1 MKKIY
6 KLILIAFL
14 FVTFSAKAQNDG
26 ITMTLLPHLS
36 YNNYYN
42 PAMPIDSKV
51 VFGVG
56 VSNIGLSVFNS
67 SIRYDNLF
75 TNKGTD
81 ALTLDANKFINS
93 LDEHDN
99 FINTN
104 FSIDIIRLGFK
115 VKRFFF
121 DFDCK
126 FRYNGE
132 FHYSKDFLGFFVNGN
147 GNYLGNN
154 NPADFS
160 IGVDINTF
168 TEMSLGIQYAI
179 TDKLTVGIR
188 PKLLVGIANL
198 SVNDDQTMIYTDP
211 NTYEMTADVNIN
223 IKASTLLNMDINRIS
238 DIGTYIDSI
247 DNIAIEDMFVIDEN
261 IGYGIDFGLS
271 YTFNKHFGIA
281 AGVYDLGYI
290 TWRNSKEK
298 HNHKDRVVVNDAL
311 INDFDELINMNLNFE
326 DLYTDLIEDVW
337 DDDSLYV
344 GADYQTALKTRIMLQ
359 AYWELNPLIRF
370 TAISQ
375 MYYVKDQFRP
385 AMTLAYSGSFFR
397 FLNFT
402 ASYTASKYAGN
413 SVGFGFGVNLG
424 PLNVYAI
431 TDNIMILSKL
441 NTSPLEMATSYS
453 SANFRLGLV
462 FTLGKIRN

>member
-6 KLILIAFL
+6 KLILVAFL

-26 ITMTLLPHLS
+26 VTMTLLPHLS

-298 HNHKDRVVVNDAL
+298 HNYKDRVVVNDAL
-311 INDFDELINMNLNFE
+311 INDFDELINMNLDFE